1 MFQFV
6 PLGTWFLWQR
16 MLIALTG
23 IKLSSPL
30 VSFFLK
36 WSSFFIGFYFP
47 RLICSV
53 IKEEHDLSSPLGV
66 WCRISKAAG
75 SNGIQRG
82 DCTREFPSVI
92 LPGRGRWGE
101 AGGGQGGDTGREE
114 NVDEEEM
121 QHKKSKQ
128 TPSFLCLLTAK
139 EKEEKRKE
147 RRDGK
152 NVKGPRNRGVTN
164 CGYVQECLSS
174 CRQTWL
180 QSTVLMLSQAHVK
193 TCLPL
198 ILAQSTHYQ
207 TPSLILYCHIS
218 TAEQHHT
225 IPHSSNM
232 FKPSYY
238 SLTHNITPHYRQ
250 PNHSNTNNRVSNK

>member
-1 MFQFV
+1 MVLFFH
-6 PLGTWFLWQR
+6 WFL
-16 MLIALTG
+16 
-23 IKLSSPL
+23 
-30 VSFFLK
+30 
-36 WSSFFIGFYFP
+36 FP

-66 WCRISKAAG
+66 WCRNSKAAG

-92 LPGRGRWGE
+92 LPGWGRWGE
-101 AGGGQGGDTGREE
+101 AGGDTGREE

-121 QHKKSKQ
+121 QHMKSKQ

-147 RRDGK
+147 RLKKCEGAEEQRSHK
-152 NVKGPRNRGVTN
+152 LWTCARMSLF
-164 CGYVQECLSS
+164 LSS
-174 CRQTWL
+174 NMTTKHSL
-180 QSTVLMLSQAHVK
+180 DALPG
-193 TCLPL
+193 TCENILPL
-198 ILAQSTHYQ
+198 TLAQSTHYQ

-218 TAEQHHT
+218 TVEQDHT

-250 PNHSNTNNRVSNK
+250 PNHTNKQQGLK